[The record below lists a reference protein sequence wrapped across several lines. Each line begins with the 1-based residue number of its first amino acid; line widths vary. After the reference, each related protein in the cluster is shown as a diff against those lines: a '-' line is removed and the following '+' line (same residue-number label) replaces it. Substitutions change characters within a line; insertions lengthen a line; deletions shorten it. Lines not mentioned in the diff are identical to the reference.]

1 MQEGIFTYDV
11 VEKIAVLSEKN
22 DTTKE
27 LRLVSYR
34 GAKPKYDLRSW
45 KKTEDGEK
53 LLKGLT
59 LTEEEAILL
68 RDALIKREELNQ

>member
-45 KKTEDGEK
+45 
-53 LLKGLT
+53 
-59 LTEEEAILL
+59 
-68 RDALIKREELNQ
+68 